1 MAFELDPARSAL
13 IIQDLQN
20 DVIAESG
27 AFADS
32 GAPAHATSQNV
43 VENVKSL
50 AAAAR
55 KAGMA
60 VIHVHYIVEEGA
72 PGLKLNAPL
81 FQGVAEAKALV
92 RGTWGAAAVAGLEPQ
107 AGDLVV
113 EKMRMNAFHDTHLE
127 TILKG
132 LGVDTI
138 VISGAWTNFSVEHT
152 ARHGADAGYRAV
164 VLTDGTSTINDEWH
178 KRRPQLRAGEHR
190 RARHLRRSRG
200 GAGRLTPT
208 PRSDDTHLSLS
219 LSPLKG
225 RRGDAGGAD
234 FSPSPPRRGGEGR
247 GPDRLHG

>member
-1 MAFELDPARSAL
+1 MAFELDAATSVL

-20 DVIAESG
+20 DVIAEGG
-27 AFADS
+27 AFAES
-32 GAPAHATSQNV
+32 GAPAHAASQNV
-43 VENVKSL
+43 VENVKAL

-55 KAGMA
+55 AAGMA

-127 TILKG
+127 TLLKG

-152 ARHGADAGYRAV
+152 ARHGADAGYRAI

-178 KRRPQLRAGEHR
+178 NAGLNYALENIAER
-190 RARHLRRSRG
+190 VTCAEAAAALG
-200 GAGRLTPT
+200 G
-208 PRSDDTHLSLS
+208 
-219 LSPLKG
+219 
-225 RRGDAGGAD
+225 
-234 FSPSPPRRGGEGR
+234 
-247 GPDRLHG
+247 